1 MWNSG
6 TSVRHF
12 LFLGYPSLT
21 SSLLNVMPLKMNKH
35 MKLKYIYKFYK
46 IFLSSLSQGSLH
58 QNQEIIPND
67 LKEKN
72 YPCQSNYE

>member
-21 SSLLNVMPLKMNKH
+21 SSLLNVMPLKMNEH
-35 MKLKYIYKFYK
+35 MKLQYVPKFYK
-46 IFLSSLSQGSLH
+46 EFSELPESGKPSSKSRDH
-58 QNQEIIPND
+58 T
-67 LKEKN
+67 K
-72 YPCQSNYE
+72 